1 MMKLDY
7 FYDTEAESFRFY
19 QIPVLLLEEKEYR
32 DISDTA
38 KILYGVL
45 LSRLALSRKNRWI
58 EEKTGRLYI
67 SYNLKQLVEML
78 GRSDRTISKAMKQ
91 LAEVGLIEK
100 KKRGQGKTDI
110 IYVMNFTRADKT
122 YTKEAVQEEKTEN
135 GISERT
141 DIEEVS
147 EENGHQNGEFRSEE
161 ITILKEEQKK
171 EVYRKK
177 IKQQLEYNVLIKR
190 HQVEKEIIDAMI
202 EILTDIFISG
212 RKTYKISGDDIPAN
226 EVQNRIKRLNIQHI
240 EYIIECLNR
249 NTKEIRRPD
258 NYLLTSLYNAPIT
271 IGLYYKAQVQ
281 HDWKMENI
289 SV

>member
-19 QIPVLLLEEKEYR
+19 QIPALLLEEKEYR

-122 YTKEAVQEEKTEN
+122 YTKEAIQEKKTEN

>member
-1 MMKLDY
+1 MKLDY

>member
-1 MMKLDY
+1 MKLDY

-212 RKTYKISGDDIPAN
+212 RKTYKISGDDIPVN

>member
-249 NTKEIRRPD
+249 NTKEIRGPD

>member
-1 MMKLDY
+1 MKLDY

-19 QIPVLLLEEKEYR
+19 QIPALLLEEKEYR

-67 SYNLKQLVEML
+67 SYNLKQLVDML

-135 GISERT
+135 GISDWT

-212 RKTYKISGDDIPAN
+212 RKTYKISGDDIPVN

>member
-19 QIPVLLLEEKEYR
+19 QIPALLLEEKEYR

-67 SYNLKQLVEML
+67 SYNLKQLVDML

-135 GISERT
+135 GISDWT

-212 RKTYKISGDDIPAN
+212 RKTYKISGDDIPVN